1 MIYYAS
7 WAIDESNNLWRWG
20 TNYYGVIGDNT
31 IVQRSKPVF
40 IGAGYSELLSNSITV
55 FARKT
60 DNSIFCWGANPSGQL
75 GLSDIINR
83 SSPVIFDANGSAWA
97 DIQSE
102 SGTTIGLK
110 TNGTLWSW
118 GLGDV
123 GALGTNNILHRSSPV
138 QVGTDNT
145 WSKIAIGADAVYA
158 IKTNG
163 TLWIWG
169 SGQRGAWGN
178 NLPGTSTIG
187 RSPGRS
193 SPLQLGTDTNW
204 QKIKTFYPGCFA
216 LKSNG
221 SVWAWGYLVYGIRGD
236 NLASPTDVS
245 SPMQVFGNFVY
256 TDIDNGGNI
265 NAAAKRNDGTIWGL
279 GYLSNGVNSVT
290 SYSSPVQI
298 APSFRFDETKIIQN
312 DNFLALKTVE
322 AIVAPTATPPI
333 PTPTATPAPQNGMFV
348 WGNNTNGV
356 LGLNDT
362 VHRSDFIQLG
372 TDAQW
377 SNTRV
382 KNITSS
388 DSNHTIAVKYDGT
401 IWGWGDNTYSQIGI
415 GDKTHRSS
423 PVQIGTTTDWANAVA
438 AAYYSVGVKT
448 DGSLWTWGRNANGY
462 LGNNQGST
470 DQPYPF
476 RIGLENN
483 WSQQIEHLCA
493 GHHGAAIKTNGT
505 LWMWGYN
512 GQGQIGDNSTVHRSS
527 PVQLA
532 GTTWAQVSTGGSD
545 VTIANAHTVAVK
557 TDGTLW
563 TWGYNASGQLGL
575 NTATNRSSP
584 AQVAGTNWK
593 YAKASFGGTVAIK
606 TNGTLWG
613 WGDYFVNATGTYNN
627 ASSPIQVGT
636 STSWATN
643 IRSFDAKYKSAAAID
658 PSEFYVLKSWGD
670 GTDGGQDAGSTVTN
684 ITPTTAGGGLNWT
697 SVYQGYSRA
706 FGMSDSEM
714 AFTGPILDLDPR
726 NYTNGQSSWP
736 DTSALSNNATFPLT
750 STYGINN
757 SAIKFSTLNSG
768 VFYPMGARSS
778 ATYTNLYTSTTI
790 AISSSKSLTFNSYVN
805 KFSFEIW
812 TRITPSIITQS
823 VLSTPI
829 VTLQVLTDGKIRATL
844 TLANNTVI
852 NCDTTNSY
860 DNFNFHHIVVTHSST
875 SLKLYVNGSLAAT
888 ATTGILKTG
897 TGIITGG
904 GGYCPI
910 AKIKGWYN
918 YELNST
924 EIANLYTSWSN
935 IAGYSAFTNVDIF
948 NYTGAIQSWV
958 CPAGVTQICV
968 AALGTIG
975 GSATDAVSGT
985 VAGGGNGGSA
995 VAVLPVTA
1003 GTTYY
1008 LVVGGGG
1015 TVSGATYG
1023 FGGTGGSGVKS
1034 SISGTIIAGGRG
1046 GGLTGMFTS
1055 STAAYAN
1062 ALIVAGGGG
1071 GGSQVPVTDS
1081 GGNPMWN
1088 GAPGGAAGIE
1098 NSQGEPGPNY
1108 CYANSGCVV
1117 AQTNNAGIV
1126 GSASYAPPTQSGG
1139 VTFTGSSTLAGGNG
1153 SRGAVAISTS
1163 PTIYAVAGGGGAG
1176 ANGGTSGGISCS
1188 AKGLNPT
1195 YPNSGSSC
1203 GQGAGGGATYVKNT
1217 SIVRWHIGFNNII
1230 TQNGKLWIA
1239 Y

>member
-423 PVQIGTTTDWANAVA
+423 PVQIGTTTD
-438 AAYYSVGVKT
+438 
-448 DGSLWTWGRNANGY
+448 
-462 LGNNQGST
+462 
-470 DQPYPF
+470 
-476 RIGLENN
+476 
-483 WSQQIEHLCA
+483 
-493 GHHGAAIKTNGT
+493 
-505 LWMWGYN
+505 
-512 GQGQIGDNSTVHRSS
+512 
-527 PVQLA
+527 
-532 GTTWAQVSTGGSD
+532 
-545 VTIANAHTVAVK
+545 
-557 TDGTLW
+557 
-563 TWGYNASGQLGL
+563 
-575 NTATNRSSP
+575 
-584 AQVAGTNWK
+584 
-593 YAKASFGGTVAIK
+593 
-606 TNGTLWG
+606 
-613 WGDYFVNATGTYNN
+613 
-627 ASSPIQVGT
+627 
-636 STSWATN
+636 
-643 IRSFDAKYKSAAAID
+643 
-658 PSEFYVLKSWGD
+658 
-670 GTDGGQDAGSTVTN
+670 
-684 ITPTTAGGGLNWT
+684 
-697 SVYQGYSRA
+697 
-706 FGMSDSEM
+706 
-714 AFTGPILDLDPR
+714 
-726 NYTNGQSSWP
+726 
-736 DTSALSNNATFPLT
+736 
-750 STYGINN
+750 
-757 SAIKFSTLNSG
+757 
-768 VFYPMGARSS
+768 
-778 ATYTNLYTSTTI
+778 
-790 AISSSKSLTFNSYVN
+790 
-805 KFSFEIW
+805 
-812 TRITPSIITQS
+812 
-823 VLSTPI
+823 
-829 VTLQVLTDGKIRATL
+829 
-844 TLANNTVI
+844 
-852 NCDTTNSY
+852 
-860 DNFNFHHIVVTHSST
+860 
-875 SLKLYVNGSLAAT
+875 
-888 ATTGILKTG
+888 
-897 TGIITGG
+897 
-904 GGYCPI
+904 
-910 AKIKGWYN
+910 
-918 YELNST
+918 
-924 EIANLYTSWSN
+924 
-935 IAGYSAFTNVDIF
+935 
-948 NYTGAIQSWV
+948 
-958 CPAGVTQICV
+958 
-968 AALGTIG
+968 
-975 GSATDAVSGT
+975 
-985 VAGGGNGGSA
+985 
-995 VAVLPVTA
+995 
-1003 GTTYY
+1003 
-1008 LVVGGGG
+1008 
-1015 TVSGATYG
+1015 
-1023 FGGTGGSGVKS
+1023 
-1034 SISGTIIAGGRG
+1034 
-1046 GGLTGMFTS
+1046 
-1055 STAAYAN
+1055 
-1062 ALIVAGGGG
+1062 
-1071 GGSQVPVTDS
+1071 
-1081 GGNPMWN
+1081 
-1088 GAPGGAAGIE
+1088 
-1098 NSQGEPGPNY
+1098 
-1108 CYANSGCVV
+1108 
-1117 AQTNNAGIV
+1117 
-1126 GSASYAPPTQSGG
+1126 
-1139 VTFTGSSTLAGGNG
+1139 
-1153 SRGAVAISTS
+1153 
-1163 PTIYAVAGGGGAG
+1163 
-1176 ANGGTSGGISCS
+1176 
-1188 AKGLNPT
+1188 
-1195 YPNSGSSC
+1195 
-1203 GQGAGGGATYVKNT
+1203 
-1217 SIVRWHIGFNNII
+1217 
-1230 TQNGKLWIA
+1230 
-1239 Y
+1239 